1 MAGLKVQKD
10 FFFTLLGL
18 DGPLVGIGD
27 GFAARALRERG
38 EERRT
43 ASNFIYTLLGEKKK
57 EDV

>member
-43 ASNFIYTLLGEKKK
+43 TSNFIQTLCGKK
-57 EDV
+57 EEENF